1 MQPVIKLD
9 PNGEMVITIN
19 AVGIYGIYESTV
31 KAEWWQLEEF
41 NQSMGRSEGSNN
53 TSNLSANKIVTNL

>member
-1 MQPVIKLD
+1 
-9 PNGEMVITIN
+9 MVITIN
-19 AVGIYGIYESTV
+19 AVDIYGIYESTV

-41 NQSMGRSEGSNN
+41 NQSMGRSEGNNN

>member
-9 PNGEMVITIN
+9 PNDGIVITIN
-19 AVGIYGIYESTV
+19 AMGIYGIYESI
-31 KAEWWQLEEF
+31 KAEWWHEEF
-41 NQSMGRSEGSNN
+41 NQNMGRSEGNNN